1 MGIFTQFPHTIPLIQ
16 KQPKSYQFSDM
27 KVTLPTASFLYLVH
41 QFKQYKRFKVY
52 RKEKVKQ
59 IRLGTF
65 HLFNTLLAHYLLLYS
80 LSNIYY
86 N

>member
-1 MGIFTQFPHTIPLIQ
+1 
-16 KQPKSYQFSDM
+16 M

-65 HLFNTLLAHYLLLYS
+65 HLFNTL
-80 LSNIYY
+80 
-86 N
+86 